1 MFVDAIEEVS
11 RFTRA
16 IQFISRNYNEKVVT
30 GGAATMFFVNE
41 FSCAVT
47 CKHVIDLIGNRN
59 SINQNYAKFRQE
71 RAAIIKEGGMT
82 PSGMPPSRYQK
93 SLRELEVKYNYKTD
107 VMVELNERF
116 LDCTADAELRFRWIN
131 HPKYDLAIIVFDNFR
146 QPLYQSYARFLKDG
160 NSLKQGKSLCR
171 LGYPFPEFTNF
182 LFDEQAD
189 QISWT
194 NTGITSTP
202 RFPIDGMLTRHLVDD
217 GTLFGVELS
226 TPGLRGQSGGPLF
239 DRNGLV
245 CGMQSKTNALHLGF
259 DMNNAEHN
267 INGRTI
273 KVNNQPFLHVGHC
286 IHVDIIK
293 SFLVENGIKFYEE

>member
-1 MFVDAIEEVS
+1 MFVDAIEDVS

-16 IQFISRNYNEKVVT
+16 IQFISRNYNEKTVT
-30 GGAATMFFVNE
+30 GGAATLFFVNE
-41 FSCAVT
+41 FACAVT
-47 CKHVIDLIGNRN
+47 CKHVIDLIGNRTT
-59 SINQNYAKFRQE
+59 INQNYANFKQE
-71 RAAIIKEGGMT
+71 KAQLKHDSSYKKALK
-82 PSGMPPSRYQK
+82 Q
-93 SLRELEVKYNYKTD
+93 LEEKYKYNAETI
-107 VMVELNERF
+107 VQLNERF

-131 HPKYDLAIIVFDNFR
+131 HPKYDLSIIIFEQFR

-160 NSLKQGKSLCR
+160 SSLKQGKSLCR

-182 LFDEQAD
+182 EYNEQTDDIA
-189 QISWT
+189 WT
-194 NTGITSTP
+194 NKGIIGTP
-202 RFPIDGMLTRHLVDD
+202 RFPIDGMLTRHLVDE

-259 DMNNAEHN
+259 DMMNAEHN
-267 INGRTI
+267 INGKTV

-286 IHVDIIK
+286 IHSDIIK
-293 SFLVENGIKFYEE
+293 SFLVQNGIKFYEE

>member
-1 MFVDAIEEVS
+1 MFVDAIEDVS

-16 IQFISRNYNEKVVT
+16 IQFISRNYNEKTVT
-30 GGAATMFFVNE
+30 GGAATLFFVNE
-41 FSCAVT
+41 FACAVT
-47 CKHVIDLIGNRN
+47 CKHVIDLIGNRTT
-59 SINQNYAKFRQE
+59 INQNYANFKQE
-71 RAAIIKEGGMT
+71 KAQLKHDSSYKKALK
-82 PSGMPPSRYQK
+82 Q
-93 SLRELEVKYNYKTD
+93 LEEKYKYNAETI
-107 VMVELNERF
+107 VQLNERF

-131 HPKYDLAIIVFDNFR
+131 HPKYDLSIIIFEQFR

-160 NSLKQGKSLCR
+160 SSLKQGKSLCR

-182 LFDEQAD
+182 EYNEQTDDIA
-189 QISWT
+189 WT
-194 NTGITSTP
+194 NKGIIGTP
-202 RFPIDGMLTRHLVDD
+202 RFPIDGMLTRHLVDE

-259 DMNNAEHN
+259 DMMNAEHN
-267 INGRTI
+267 INGKTV

-286 IHVDIIK
+286 IHSDIIK
-293 SFLVENGIKFYEE
+293 SFLAQNGIKFYEE